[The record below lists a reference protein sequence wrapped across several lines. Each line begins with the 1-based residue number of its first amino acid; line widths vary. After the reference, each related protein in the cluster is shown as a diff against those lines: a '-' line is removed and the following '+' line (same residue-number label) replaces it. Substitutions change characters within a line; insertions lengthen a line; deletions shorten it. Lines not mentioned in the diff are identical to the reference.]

1 MSDKEDKFVNVADLK
16 RKLRYWS
23 KSRGAS
29 KQSVESLMETIG
41 RIPYSVKA
49 ELETTLE
56 AEQENHAH
64 WEINPDGYYPYCSN
78 CKTEPKGREMTDYC
92 PNCGAKMK
100 GSDTNA

>member
-1 MSDKEDKFVNVADLK
+1 MSDKDKYVNVADLK

-56 AEQENHAH
+56 AEPVRFGR
-64 WEINPDGYYPYCSN
+64 WEVGGVCSK
-78 CKTEPKGREMTDYC
+78 CGFTHDDFAVKWFSYC
-92 PNCGAKMK
+92 PNCGTRMD
-100 GSDTNA
+100 GES